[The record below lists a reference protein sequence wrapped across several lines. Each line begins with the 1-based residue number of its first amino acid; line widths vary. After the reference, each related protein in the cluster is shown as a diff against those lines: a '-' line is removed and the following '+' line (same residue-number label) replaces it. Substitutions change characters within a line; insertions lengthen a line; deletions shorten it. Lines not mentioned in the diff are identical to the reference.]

1 MAEPDWNPCLNAE
14 QNFFAATA
22 LCGCN
27 CPSASARLQTRSA
40 SMRLGAIGHHAF
52 NFLNQQSYR
61 SLVTSTEFHSSR
73 SPLNGAGNWHG
84 SEQVTAVY
92 DQWGNITYSGQRTR
106 SWSEQSVHFLWK
118 GVLMVSGQYFE
129 SATIDPHGCLQ
140 GTWQFSGIQNGG
152 TPYNDGGSIEGKQ
165 TVASR
170 CADVYDCPAGVGC
183 GFPTVNI
190 TATQWTENWA
200 CSNSPNARPGSYTHE
215 QTLSQEVTAQDIL
228 GTIAATLPAITSL
241 PWEAHVLGVIRRVG
255 YSNTCEGALG
265 DTLAD
270 LQNELAAL
278 RQSASDASRQA
289 DSYQQQLSDAQKAL
303 DDYASEWQADHAAWR
318 SEKVARCRNQGG
330 MNDTLFAE
338 LEGRVFAR
346 AGRTQQLTSAVC
358 NLKAT
363 VADAEA
369 VKAVAD
375 YFVTLKQNAINS
387 ASQRWQPMLEA
398 GGIYSFE
405 GVSDQMPLWIDQ
417 GHAQARVKLVLDY
430 PAQGLGETFRC
441 TCGSHSFDL
450 TVPAGECIA
459 YGEPF
464 TLTLNM
470 SQAVTIKNITTHH
483 E

>member
-1 MAEPDWNPCLNAE
+1 MAPPDWNPCLSAA
-14 QNFFAATA
+14 QSFFAATT

-84 SEQVTAVY
+84 SEQLTSVY

-106 SWSEQSVHFLWK
+106 SWSEQSFHFLWK
-118 GVLMVSGQYFE
+118 GVVIKSGQYYE
-129 SATIDPHGCLQ
+129 SATIDEHGCLQ
-140 GTWQFSGIQNGG
+140 GTWQFNGIRLNDA
-152 TPYNDGGSIEGKQ
+152 PYSDGGSIEGKQ
-165 TVASR
+165 PVASR
-170 CADVYDCPAGVGC
+170 CDAYDCPAGIGC

-190 TATQWTENWA
+190 TATQWTENWS
-200 CSNSPNARPGSYTHE
+200 CSNSPNARPGSYSHSRA
-215 QTLSQEVTAQDIL
+215 LSEEVTATDIIA
-228 GTIAATLPAITSL
+228 TINAALPAITSL

-289 DSYQQQLSDAQKAL
+289 DSYKQQLSDAQQAL
-303 DDYASEWQADHAAWR
+303 SDYMGEWQEDHTAWQ

-338 LEGRVFAR
+338 LEDRVFAR

-358 NLKAT
+358 NLKAAL
-363 VADAEA
+363 ADAEA

-375 YFVTLKQNAINS
+375 YFVMLKQNAINA

-405 GVSDQMPLWIDQ
+405 GVSDQMPYWIDR
-417 GHAQARVKLVLDY
+417 GHAQARVKLELNH
-430 PAQGLGETFRC
+430 PAQGIGEIFRC
-441 TCGSHSFDL
+441 TCGGQLFDI
-450 TVPAGECIA
+450 TVPDGECIA
-459 YGEPF
+459 YGPPF
-464 TLTLNM
+464 TFT
-470 SQAVTIKNITTHH
+470 SDTPYGVEIENITAPP
-483 E
+483 